1 MELGIAMVYARAMY
15 DVADEM
21 GRVEEIKAD
30 MITIQHIFER
40 SKTFTRILENPGIS
54 NIKKKEMVKN
64 VLGKSTYKEIVSL
77 IDILIDKGRFSL
89 YDQIVSQ
96 YSQIVDQKDKVCAG
110 VIYSAIRLNT
120 HDKNSF
126 EREIGKMLGKK
137 VSLYNM
143 VDRDLIG
150 GVKILVDGKIIDA
163 SLQSNL
169 EKMADEIR
177 SF

>member
-15 DVADEM
+15 SVADDM

-40 SKTFTRILENPGIS
+40 EKTFTRILENPGIS
-54 NIKKKEMVKN
+54 NMKKKEMVRN
-64 VLGKSTYKEIVSL
+64 VLGKSTYKEIISL
-77 IDILIDKGRFSL
+77 IEILIDKGRFSL

-96 YSQIVDQKDKVCAG
+96 YSQIVDEEDKVCAG
-110 VIYSAIRLNT
+110 VVYSAIRLNT
-120 HDKNSF
+120 HDKNCL
-126 EREIGKMLGKK
+126 EHEVGRRIGKK

-143 VDRDLIG
+143 VDHDIIG

-163 SLQSNL
+163 TLQSNL
-169 EKMADEIR
+169 EKMADEMR